1 MNFSIRQLQVFL
13 AIVQHRSTLAA
24 AKVLGM
30 TQPAVSA
37 ALAGLE
43 RHLGSQLFYRW
54 KKRMII
60 NDHGKNL
67 LPMARRLVN
76 TAWEVNQMFS
86 GGDRGIS
93 GSLRV
98 GASRTL
104 ASYVMPG
111 ILAEFAT
118 GHPAVEIE
126 VVSRNKTGIIELIED
141 FTLDIGVIAGAESR
155 PDIRRHPWLT
165 DDLCIICSPSH
176 PLANRPVLAESDIMG
191 NRWILREEGSGT
203 REVFYDALPEDLKP
217 LNVMMVLD
225 HLESIKRTV
234 EKIDVL
240 SCVSRFAIRREVE
253 NGILTVLEAPFLNLR
268 REYSYIVHREK
279 ENSFLVSS
287 FINKC
292 LLNRG

>member
-1 MNFSIRQLQVFL
+1 
-13 AIVQHRSTLAA
+13 
-24 AKVLGM
+24 
-30 TQPAVSA
+30 
-37 ALAGLE
+37 
-43 RHLGSQLFYRW
+43 
-54 KKRMII
+54 
-60 NDHGKNL
+60 
-67 LPMARRLVN
+67 
-76 TAWEVNQMFS
+76 
-86 GGDRGIS
+86 
-93 GSLRV
+93 
-98 GASRTL
+98 
-104 ASYVMPG
+104 
-111 ILAEFAT
+111 
-118 GHPAVEIE
+118 
-126 VVSRNKTGIIELIED
+126 
-141 FTLDIGVIAGAESR
+141 
-155 PDIRRHPWLT
+155 
-165 DDLCIICSPSH
+165 
-176 PLANRPVLAESDIMG
+176 MG

-225 HLESIKRTV
+225 NLESIKRTV